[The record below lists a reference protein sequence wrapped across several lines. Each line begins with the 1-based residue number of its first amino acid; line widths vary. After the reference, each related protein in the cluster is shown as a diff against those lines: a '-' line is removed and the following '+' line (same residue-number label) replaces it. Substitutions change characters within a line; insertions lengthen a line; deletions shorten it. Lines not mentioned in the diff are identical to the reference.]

1 MYVSMSEIDLV
12 EILNLDKSMSVGE
25 IDVILENLS
34 KETYFRFLFEE
45 LPKLLKKKDYEEI
58 SERYKT
64 NDDMDEL
71 MDELVDRWPKLHIEF
86 RLQVISNT
94 IKKEFIVNYLTDM
107 KSDYKDSLNK
117 DSLYLDI
124 DKLIT
129 EIQKEQIN
137 KDLCW
142 RIKDEMGKRI
152 NIINKAT

>member
-12 EILNLDKSMSVGE
+12 EVLNLDKSMSVGE

-45 LPKLLKKKDYEEI
+45 LPKLLKKNDYDEI
-58 SERYKT
+58 SERYKDS
-64 NDDMDEL
+64 DDMDEL
-71 MDELVDRWPKLHIEF
+71 MDELVERWPKLHIEF

-94 IKKEFIVNYLTDM
+94 IKKEFIINYLGEM
-107 KSDYKDSLNK
+107 KDDYEDSLNK

-124 DKLIT
+124 DKMIS

-137 KDLCW
+137 KNFIW
-142 RIKDEMGKRI
+142 KIKDEMGKK
-152 NIINKAT
+152 INKINKK

>member
-12 EILNLDKSMSVGE
+12 EVLNLDKSMSVGE
-25 IDVILENLS
+25 VETILDSLS

-58 SERYKT
+58 NERYKT
-64 NDDMDEL
+64 SDDIDEL
-71 MDELVDRWPKLHIEF
+71 MDELVDRWPNLHIEF
-86 RLQVISNT
+86 RLQIISNT
-94 IKKEFIVNYLTDM
+94 IKKEFIVNYLNEM

-124 DKLIT
+124 DKLIV
-129 EIQKEQIN
+129 EINKEQIN

-142 RIKDEMGKRI
+142 KIKEEMGKKI
-152 NIINKAT
+152 NILNK

>member
-1 MYVSMSEIDLV
+1 MYVSISEIDLV

-25 IDVILENLS
+25 IEIILDNLS

-45 LPKLLKKKDYEEI
+45 LPKLIDKKDYDEI

-71 MDELVDRWPKLHIEF
+71 MDELVDRFPLLHIEF
-86 RLQVISNT
+86 RLQQLSDM
-94 IKKEFIVNYLTDM
+94 IKKEFIINYLNEM
-107 KSDYKDSLNK
+107 KKDYK

-124 DKLIT
+124 DKLT
-129 EIQKEQIN
+129 AEIQKDQIN

-142 RIKDEMGKRI
+142 NLKEEIGKKI
-152 NIINKAT
+152 NIINKK